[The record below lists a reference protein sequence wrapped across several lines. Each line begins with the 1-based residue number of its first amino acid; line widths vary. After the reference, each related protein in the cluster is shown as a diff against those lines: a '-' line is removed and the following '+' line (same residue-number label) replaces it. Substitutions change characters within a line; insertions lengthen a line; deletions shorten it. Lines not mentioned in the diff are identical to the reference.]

1 LTKEIS
7 AVIKMVL
14 DSLIGRLMEA
24 VHPVVEQDQALT
36 SAAEVICV
44 EIYDKSPFGLG
55 IGS

>member
-36 SAAEVICV
+36 SAAEVICL